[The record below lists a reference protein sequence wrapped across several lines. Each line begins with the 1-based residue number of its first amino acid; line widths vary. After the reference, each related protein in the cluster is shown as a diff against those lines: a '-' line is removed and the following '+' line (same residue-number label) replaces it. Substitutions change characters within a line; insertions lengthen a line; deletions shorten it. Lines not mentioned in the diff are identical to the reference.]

1 MKDKNSDNQ
10 KLQVLKSRDAKKV
23 ILKILHFPLT
33 RIIIGGI
40 VCILVPYITKSYLIK
55 PGLGLL
61 SLGEDITKPIQ
72 WILLIVLI
80 FSTYYFLFK
89 YYEKREITELS
100 RKYFIKESFLGFFA
114 GVISISFVIFILYAS
129 RIYTVLSINTA
140 PLLLKPL
147 IFLTLMALTEELLFR
162 GILYRITEESLGT
175 NFALIISALFFGFSH
190 ITNEHASIISVIAAG
205 IGGLWVGI
213 IFTLTRRLW
222 VPIFLHLGWNFA
234 QIFYGTTVS
243 GMDEF
248 SPNSFFRSKLEG
260 PEILTGGAFGPE
272 NSIIT
277 IMFTLMLFAVIYYLT
292 LKKSK
297 VINPCWKRK

>member
-1 MKDKNSDNQ
+1 
-10 KLQVLKSRDAKKV
+10 V
-23 ILKILHFPLT
+23 IL
-33 RIIIGGI
+33 
-40 VCILVPYITKSYLIK
+40 
-55 PGLGLL
+55 
-61 SLGEDITKPIQ
+61 
-72 WILLIVLI
+72 
-80 FSTYYFLFK
+80 
-89 YYEKREITELS
+89 
-100 RKYFIKESFLGFFA
+100 
-114 GVISISFVIFILYAS
+114 ILYAS